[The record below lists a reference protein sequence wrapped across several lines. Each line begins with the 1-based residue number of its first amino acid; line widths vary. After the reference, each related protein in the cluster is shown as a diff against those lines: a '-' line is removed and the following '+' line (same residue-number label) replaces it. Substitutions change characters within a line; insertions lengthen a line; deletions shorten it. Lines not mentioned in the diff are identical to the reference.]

1 MGEVLQ
7 VRVMAQTYKPESVE
21 RRWPTLSK
29 LAWPAPSPAWP
40 HKGVMEL
47 PEALF
52 EQISLGEW
60 PKDRQEILRGPVSG
74 LLGIR
79 GKLSSALADWKP
91 QEADALS
98 YQLEEALDELEK
110 RAAEALLS
118 E

>member
-7 VRVMAQTYKPESVE
+7 IRVMAQTYKPETLE

-52 EQISLGEW
+52 EQLSLGEW
-60 PKDRQEILRGPVSG
+60 PKERQEALRGHISKVQS
-74 LLGIR
+74 IR
-79 GKLSSALADWKP
+79 GKIEDALAERNP
-91 QEADALS
+91 READRLS
-98 YQLEEALDELEK
+98 YEIEDALDELEK
-110 RAAEALLS
+110 RAVEA
-118 E
+118 

>member
-21 RRWPTLSK
+21 RRWPVLSK

-52 EQISLGEW
+52 EQLSLGEW
-60 PKDRQEILRGPVSG
+60 PKERQEALRGHISR

-79 GKLSSALADWKP
+79 GKLSTALADWKP
-91 QEADALS
+91 QEADTLS
-98 YQLEEALDELEK
+98 YQLEDALDELEK
-110 RAAEALLS
+110 LAGELVPSA
-118 E
+118 